1 MTYAATGQPA
11 TGASAFVLRLVAW
24 GTVTVLAAFLV
35 ENHLMFWM
43 GQGSAR
49 SVLTGGG
56 GYLAAAA
63 YAVAIVVAVIL
74 ALRAASYRADSAR
87 ITAIVA
93 YLARGAFLAVLIAG
107 TTDAVISAVRVEGL
121 LPALVGEPMATQLG
135 QANFRATYVHLPLVA
150 LSFVLA
156 LFLRGLG
163 FIWLGLLVVVAQLL
177 VVIGRFVFSYE
188 QAFMADYIRMLYSAL
203 FLFASAYTLVE
214 EGHVRVDVFYAG
226 MSARGQALVN
236 GFGSVALGMPL
247 CWLILIIGMATPA
260 SVINGPILRFEQGQ
274 QGFGMFTK
282 YFLAAFLMVFAVTM
296 LLQFA
301 AYLLRA
307 AADWRGEPDPANPGR
322 LAAHPSAA
330 HPATGA

>member
-1 MTYAATGQPA
+1 MTYAAAGQPA
-11 TGASAFVLRLVAW
+11 TGPLAFLVRLVAW
-24 GTVTVLAAFLV
+24 GTVTVLTAFLV

-49 SVLTGGG
+49 SVLSGSG

-63 YAVAIVVAVIL
+63 YALAVVAAVAL
-74 ALRAASYRADSAR
+74 SLRAASFRDDSAR
-87 ITAIVA
+87 ISGLVA
-93 YLARGAFLAVLIAG
+93 YLVRGAFLAVLIAG
-107 TTDAVISAVRVEGL
+107 TADAVISAVRVEGL
-121 LPALVGEPMATQLG
+121 LPALVGEPLATQLG
-135 QANFRATYVHLPLVA
+135 QAEFRGTWVHLPLVA

-163 FIWLGLLVVVAQLL
+163 FIWLGLMVVAAQLL

-188 QAFMADYIRMLYSAL
+188 QAYMADYIRMLYSAL
-203 FLFASAYTLVE
+203 FLFASAYTLTE

-226 MSARGQALVN
+226 MSRRAQALVN

-247 CWLILIIGMATPA
+247 CWLILVIGTASAA

-282 YFLAAFLMVFAVTM
+282 YFLAAFLLVFAVTM

-301 AYLLRA
+301 AYLLKA
-307 AADWRGEPDPANPGR
+307 AADWRGDPDPANPGR
-322 LAAHPSAA
+322 MAPQPVAA